1 MNDLKSKIALVTGAT
16 SGIGESTAVL
26 FAKHGAKVVI
36 SGRREEQGKSVVEK
50 IVSCGGE
57 AIFIKG
63 DVKQRD
69 DIKNLVTGCLD
80 HFGRLDCAVNNAGI
94 TGPTLTPSADIEED
108 DWDELIEVNLTS
120 VWLCMKHQI
129 PAMLKT
135 GGGSIVNISSIYG
148 YKAGELGNAPY
159 VTSKHGVIGL
169 TKSVA
174 VDYAQEGLRV
184 NAVSPGFTHSEM
196 VDPYI
201 EESPDLMQTMMK
213 NHSAQNRVGESSEVA
228 EAIVWLCS
236 DSASF
241 VNGTI
246 LTTDGGPTSKCY

>member
-1 MNDLKSKIALVTGAT
+1 MNDLKGKIALVTGAT

-26 FAKHGAKVVI
+26 FAAHGAKVVI

-50 IVSCGGE
+50 IVSSGGE

-63 DVKQRD
+63 DVKQRN

-135 GGGSIVNISSIYG
+135 GG
-148 YKAGELGNAPY
+148 
-159 VTSKHGVIGL
+159 
-169 TKSVA
+169 A
-174 VDYAQEGLRV
+174 V
-184 NAVSPGFTHSEM
+184 
-196 VDPYI
+196 
-201 EESPDLMQTMMK
+201 
-213 NHSAQNRVGESSEVA
+213 
-228 EAIVWLCS
+228 
-236 DSASF
+236 
-241 VNGTI
+241 
-246 LTTDGGPTSKCY
+246 

>member
-1 MNDLKSKIALVTGAT
+1 MNDLKGKIALVTGAT

-26 FAKHGAKVVI
+26 FAEHGAKVVI

-50 IVSCGGE
+50 IVSSGGE

-63 DVKQRD
+63 DVKQRG

-148 YKAGELGNAPY
+148 YKAGEIGNAPY

-228 EAIVWLCS
+228 EAIVWLSS

-241 VNGTI
+241 VNGTV

>member
-1 MNDLKSKIALVTGAT
+1 MNDLKGKIALVTGAT

-50 IVSCGGE
+50 TVSCGGE

-94 TGPTLTPSADIEED
+94 TGPTLTPSAEIEED

-148 YKAGELGNAPY
+148 YKAGEIGNAPY

-241 VNGTI
+241 VNGTV

>member
-1 MNDLKSKIALVTGAT
+1 M
-16 SGIGESTAVL
+16 
-26 FAKHGAKVVI
+26 
-36 SGRREEQGKSVVEK
+36 
-50 IVSCGGE
+50 
-57 AIFIKG
+57 
-63 DVKQRD
+63 
-69 DIKNLVTGCLD
+69 
-80 HFGRLDCAVNNAGI
+80 
-94 TGPTLTPSADIEED
+94 
-108 DWDELIEVNLTS
+108 
-120 VWLCMKHQI
+120 
-129 PAMLKT
+129 
-135 GGGSIVNISSIYG
+135 
-148 YKAGELGNAPY
+148 
-159 VTSKHGVIGL
+159 IGL

-241 VNGTI
+241 VNGTV